1 VVLYDEEANMAT
13 DLAEETPTDVCWG
26 ALTGKYDKAQ
36 AVWIIDSGATRHMTY
51 LRDVF
56 SDYVQL
62 KTPKIVKTAN
72 NGLVYGFGI
81 GNVHVQVFTDDL
93 RVETLI
99 LTDVLYVPDL
109 AGNLISV
116 SQLQEKGTLVQTTAG
131 QKHPMV
137 LTRNGS
143 TVAFAARI
151 GSQYILDSVATEATM
166 AAADRG
172 VPNLDL

>member
-1 VVLYDEEANMAT
+1 
-13 DLAEETPTDVCWG
+13 
-26 ALTGKYDKAQ
+26 
-36 AVWIIDSGATRHMTY
+36 MTY

-99 LTDVLYVPDL
+99 LTDVLYVLDL

-116 SQLQEKGTLVQTTAG
+116 SQLQEKGTLV
-131 QKHPMV
+131 
-137 LTRNGS
+137 
-143 TVAFAARI
+143 
-151 GSQYILDSVATEATM
+151 
-166 AAADRG
+166 
-172 VPNLDL
+172 